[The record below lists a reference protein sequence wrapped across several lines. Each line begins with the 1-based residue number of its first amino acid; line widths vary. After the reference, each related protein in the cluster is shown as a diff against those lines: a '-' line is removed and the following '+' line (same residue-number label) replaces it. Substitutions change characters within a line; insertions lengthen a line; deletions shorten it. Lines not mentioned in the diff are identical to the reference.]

1 MDKANLASGDT
12 KECSLHTSPRISGEG
27 IHTSTVEDVNN
38 KQMSR
43 NEITPKDIDDNE
55 TNLKERIAQCRS
67 LIESLKQELSEEKSK
82 LENESKPTQAEI
94 SRMNPGTS
102 DDDKLNTNIYREKT
116 NSRDAVLELN
126 SYSPCMNS
134 RLNCDENLIEYEK
147 QLQRY
152 QNTLNMAQ
160 IEKKNAIRKQ
170 MLSKAFN
177 LKLLE
182 VENQCNIELLRVK
195 QSLQC
200 LKPLQM
206 IANKWKTHTDEP
218 YDLNNY
224 ELIPRYPE
232 INSDAFCDFNKTAA
246 ALDNKI
252 TDDKFEN
259 RLERTD

>member
-1 MDKANLASGDT
+1 MDSNNLASGDT
-12 KECSLHTSPRISGEG
+12 NESSTHASPRTSGEETH
-27 IHTSTVEDVNN
+27 ISAIEEMNN

-43 NEITPKDIDDNE
+43 NEISPKDIDDNE

-67 LIESLKQELSEEKSK
+67 LIESLKHELSEEKSK
-82 LENESKPTQAEI
+82 LENESKTAQPDITRI
-94 SRMNPGTS
+94 NPSTS
-102 DDDKLNTNIYREKT
+102 DDDKLNTNRYREKI
-116 NSRDAVLELN
+116 NSRKGAVLELN
-126 SYSPCMNS
+126 SYAAMDS

-206 IANKWKTHTDEP
+206 IANKWKTNTDET

-232 INSDAFCDFNKTAA
+232 INSDAFTDFNKTAA
-246 ALDNKI
+246 LDIKI

-259 RLERTD
+259 NLERTD